1 MNKDAEYLYKNCRKC
16 TEHFE
21 DLMFANDLRN
31 RLNSEAKPTLFSIPN
46 APPTVGTK
54 QRVIEKI
61 PVEASHSQG
70 KILNIFKQVK
80 NVLSN
85 FCRTKTKFLVVI

>member
-1 MNKDAEYLYKNCRKC
+1 
-16 TEHFE
+16 
-21 DLMFANDLRN
+21 MFANDLRN
-31 RLNSEAKPTLFSIPN
+31 RLTSEAKPTLFSIPN

-54 QRVIEKI
+54 RRVIEKI

-80 NVLSN
+80 NVLL
-85 FCRTKTKFLVVI
+85 KFLSSENESACCNLIFHLTAICSQEA